1 MDIRTEVAPPSP
13 QPIGRPEP
21 HGLWGWLIL
30 PLIGLCLTPFLLAFS
45 IYQLVL
51 ILEPSTWNV
60 LTTPGTSAYH
70 PIYKVLIPA
79 EMVVNFAMLGFTLLL
94 VVLFFRKDPRLPKLM
109 VAFYLINLVIIVGDT
124 FAASFIP
131 SFSFDRDV
139 IRDVVRTVIAAVI
152 WVPYFLVSQR
162 VKNTFRR
169 DAPGA

>member
-1 MDIRTEVAPPSP
+1 MDPRTEAAQPTPAVSP
-13 QPIGRPEP
+13 PEP
-21 HGLWGWLIL
+21 HGLRGWLIL

-51 ILEPSTWNV
+51 VLKPDTWSV
-60 LTTPGTSAYH
+60 LTTPGTPAYH
-70 PIYKVLIPA
+70 PVYKVLIPA
-79 EMVVNFAMLGFTLLL
+79 EMVVNIAMLGFTLLL
-94 VVLFFRKDPRLPKLM
+94 LVLFFRKDRRLPKLM

-139 IRDVVRTVIAAVI
+139 IRDVVRTVVAAVI

-162 VKNTFRR
+162 VKNTFV
-169 DAPGA
+169 ANA